1 MRTSGVIAY
10 LDVRERACLALLT
23 HCNTAENENQ
33 LLLSCVIINLN
44 HPMRAVYVTFSE
56 AERLNPH
63 VPAQALWSSLLC

>member
-10 LDVRERACLALLT
+10 LDVRERTWHYSRTVTWLKM
-23 HCNTAENENQ
+23 NSQ